1 MSSPDRAGLVE
12 AVALCDADSHLMES
26 LDWLADYAEGP
37 AAEVLRGL
45 DLGAAGAGAARQIQK
60 GIDRQSDAKAT
71 EALRGDV
78 LSSAKG
84 WPALGAMNPAE
95 RAEVLDRT
103 GIRQQLVFTTFA
115 TLLFAGARDLDVVYG
130 GASAHNRGI
139 TDFCSGDERLLPV
152 AFVPT
157 NDRARAMAC
166 LEEALGLGAAAVW
179 VPHRAMGGVSP
190 GHLDWD
196 PFWQR
201 IAGASV
207 PAVLHVGGGR
217 STLPPAFHD
226 NGRPLPPDHLGGGE
240 NLRAKDFPSIHHAPE
255 TFLSTLVLDGVFH
268 RVPDLRFGAIELGA
282 SWVPAFLRNLD
293 HAARSFARNEP
304 EIRKLPELP
313 SDYVRASM
321 RFTPFCFEDVG
332 WLIEQAGPEL
342 FLFSTDYPHPEGGRD
357 PITKFEQS
365 LDAHGIDPDARR
377 AFYADNF
384 ATLVPAPA

>member
-1 MSSPDRAGLVE
+1 MPTGDRPTFEWAGL
-12 AVALCDADSHLMES
+12 LHDADSHLMEAQ
-26 LDWLADYAEGP
+26 DWLAAYAEGP
-37 AAEVLRGL
+37 SAHVLRGL
-45 DLGAAGAGAARQIQK
+45 DLGAAGAGAARQIQH
-60 GIDRQSDAKAT
+60 GIDRQSDPEAT
-71 EALRGDV
+71 EALRADV
-78 LSSAKG
+78 LSGAKG

-95 RAEVLDRT
+95 RVEVLDLA

-139 TDFCSGDERLLPV
+139 TDFCTADERLLPV

-157 NDRARAMAC
+157 NDRTRAMAC
-166 LEEALGLGAAAVW
+166 LDEALGLGAAAVW
-179 VPHRAMGGVSP
+179 VPHRPMGGVSP

-196 PFWQR
+196 PFWQSL
-201 IAGASV
+201 AGASV

-226 NGRPLPPDHLGGGE
+226 NGRPLPLDHLGGGE

-255 TFLSTLVLDGVFH
+255 TFLSTMVLDGVFH
-268 RVPDLRFGAIELGA
+268 RVPGLRVGAIELGA

-293 HAARSFARNEP
+293 HAAQAFARNEP
-304 EIRKLPELP
+304 EIRRLPHLP
-313 SDYVRASM
+313 SDYVRECI

-357 PITKFEQS
+357 PIARFEQS
-365 LDAHGIDPDARR
+365 LDAHGVSADARR

-384 ATLVPAPA
+384 TTLIPA